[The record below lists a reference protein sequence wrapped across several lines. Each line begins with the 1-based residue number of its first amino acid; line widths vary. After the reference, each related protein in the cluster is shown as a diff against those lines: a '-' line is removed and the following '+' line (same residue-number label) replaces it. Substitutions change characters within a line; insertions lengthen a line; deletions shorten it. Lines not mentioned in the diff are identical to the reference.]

1 MNIVGCVTNVPDANA
16 DRHIE
21 SDNTVDRVDVPGV
34 LSELDQ
40 HAMEQALQIKEKA
53 AAGERART
61 SW

>member
-1 MNIVGCVTNVPDANA
+1 VKYVPDDNA

-21 SDNTVDRVDVPGV
+21 SDNTVDRVGVPGV

-40 HAMEQALQIKEKA
+40 YAMEQALQIKEKA
-53 AAGERART
+53 AAEEGART